1 MVYYCFTNIITNLS
15 SGTPML
21 IHPELTF
28 RGSLSIRLD
37 IAAWSSTSHLTKS
50 LCVYVNTRNHN
61 SIDRRWPASGKVDS
75 QRWTVWPSLTSAASP
90 SFPTRIANWHP
101 KLRVSQAMS
110 VFFLVFNLQRFS
122 GRCVEGDPY
131 LAKLVLQLIQT
142 HIWSYG
148 YVTLQPTYTT
158 YLVDFC
164 LAI

>member
-1 MVYYCFTNIITNLS
+1 MVTIPPIKMVKLGMVYYCFTNIITSLS

-21 IHPELTF
+21 IHPGLTF

-101 KLRVSQAMS
+101 KLRCQCRRPW
-110 VFFLVFNLQRFS
+110 VFSSWCSTSS
-122 GRCVEGDPY
+122 G
-131 LAKLVLQLIQT
+131 LADDALRVT
-142 HIWSYG
+142 HI
-148 YVTLQPTYTT
+148 
-158 YLVDFC
+158 
-164 LAI
+164 